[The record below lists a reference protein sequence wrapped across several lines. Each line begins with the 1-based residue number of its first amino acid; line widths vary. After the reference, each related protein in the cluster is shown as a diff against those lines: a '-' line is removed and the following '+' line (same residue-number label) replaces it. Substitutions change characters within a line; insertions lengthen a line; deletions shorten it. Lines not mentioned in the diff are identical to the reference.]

1 MRSFFS
7 KFKFK
12 WWSWELDAVK
22 LLPAL
27 LIVLAFL
34 PVLPYEKKDGELVS
48 VLGFDASAKNFYFV
62 GWKIFSDEYQGEDED
77 EWKEGGGSLYPLV
90 SLWGKQQPEIQKQKE
105 YLLNQGA
112 TEQLATCIVIRDTL
126 LSNYFFE
133 AENRTL
139 LNKYPPSPVPAIWL
153 ARSIIKNGLDLLIYT
168 DIKSGTFAK
177 LRDKCSEFKNMAPP
191 KGYLEGDFSYE
202 K

>member
-1 MRSFFS
+1 MRSFIS

-22 LLPAL
+22 MLPAF

-34 PVLPYEKKDGELVS
+34 PVLPYEKKDGKLVS
-48 VLGFDASAKNFYFV
+48 VLGFDASTKNFYFV
-62 GWKIFSDEYQGEDED
+62 GWKILSDEYEGEDED
-77 EWKEGGGSLYPLV
+77 EWKKGGGSLYDVV
-90 SLWGKQQPEIQKQKE
+90 SSFGKPVPNIKKQKE
-105 YLLNQGA
+105 YLLNLGA
-112 TEQLATCIVIRDTL
+112 SEKLADCITIRDSFL
-126 LSNYFFE
+126 YSYFFE
-133 AENRTL
+133 ADTRTL

-153 ARSIIKNGLDLLIYT
+153 ARLHVKYILDSLIYP
-168 DIKSGTFAK
+168 DINYKTFAK
-177 LRDKCSEFKNMAPP
+177 LREKCSVFEVVPP